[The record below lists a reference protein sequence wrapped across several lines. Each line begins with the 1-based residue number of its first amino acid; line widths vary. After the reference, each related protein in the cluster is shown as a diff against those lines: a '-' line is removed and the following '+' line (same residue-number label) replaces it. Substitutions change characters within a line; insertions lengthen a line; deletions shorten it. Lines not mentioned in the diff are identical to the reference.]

1 MKKTFIFGKKWKKHL
16 ATAITAGLLA
26 GVYAPSALAF
36 ENAITGTN
44 ADSEYK
50 DAGITSD
57 YNAYTFTDEDNIIPG
72 INFNEQ
78 RKTYNVS
85 AANGLTINGTFYNN
99 AYNGFTFNGSR
110 LDVLSETGD
119 RKSVV

>member
-36 ENAITGTN
+36 DSVITGTD

-57 YNAYTFTDEDNIIPG
+57 YRYYTFTGEDNIVAG
-72 INFNEQ
+72 INLGGE
-78 RKTYNVS
+78 RKTFGIT
-85 AANGLTINGTFYNN
+85 AQNGLTVNGNIYNDK
-99 AYNGFTFNGSR
+99 YNI
-110 LDVLSETGD
+110 
-119 RKSVV
+119 

>member
-36 ENAITGTN
+36 DSVITGTN

-57 YNAYTFTDEDNIIPG
+57 YNTYSFSGEQNEIPG
-72 INFNEQ
+72 ILLNVGRRTMNFVYEE
-78 RKTYNVS
+78 R
-85 AANGLTINGTFYNN
+85 G
-99 AYNGFTFNGSR
+99 
-110 LDVLSETGD
+110 
-119 RKSVV
+119 